1 MEGNEI
7 ENDPKTKELSDAAK
21 ARSLDINDDGK
32 LVAVGFR
39 NGGVKI
45 ISTANWKILNEI
57 KIAKEWISDV
67 KFSPSKKF
75 LAYASHDNKVYIHT
89 VHDMKKKFQLDKS
102 TSFINQFDWSV
113 NADAIKTNDASYEIL
128 YYQVS
133 DANASQDTSGA
144 TNYKD
149 EEWATWT
156 CTLGWP
162 VQGIWEPGF
171 DGTDIN
177 SAS

>member
-39 NGGVKI
+39 NGGIKI

-57 KIAKEWISDV
+57 KLAKEWISDV
-67 KFSPSKKF
+67 KFSPNKKF

-89 VHDMKKKFQLDKS
+89 VHDMKKKF
-102 TSFINQFDWSV
+102 
-113 NADAIKTNDASYEIL
+113 
-128 YYQVS
+128 
-133 DANASQDTSGA
+133 
-144 TNYKD
+144 
-149 EEWATWT
+149 
-156 CTLGWP
+156 
-162 VQGIWEPGF
+162 
-171 DGTDIN
+171 
-177 SAS
+177 